1 MLRDLVQELQELGAQ
16 GTAFRVLWELKKRT
30 GVLGRNAA
38 PPPPRARPLG
48 DEWERFLTFPD
59 PAAVAGAMADRI
71 PRAALDALQ
80 ARAAAATEGRI
91 RCFGRWVADY
101 GRPIDWHLN
110 PTNGQRWDARR
121 PWAKVL
127 EDEPRVGD
135 VKLTWEVARFP
146 QAFEMARA
154 AAFAPDTAGSL
165 GRALLEQFEQFTRE
179 NPYGLGVHWASGQET
194 AIRLIAWVF
203 ALDVLLSRGPL
214 RKRAAEVVGDGL
226 WLGAVHIERHLEYAR
241 LAVYNNHLLYEA
253 LGLYLAGVLLGQQ
266 GWREKGR
273 RILSEEAERQF
284 YADGA
289 YIQQSHNYHRSAL
302 QSLLC
307 AVHVARAG
315 GEAADPRWISALDR
329 SLEFLVQHQN
339 PVDGRLPN
347 YGGNDGAMPLMLST
361 CDYSDFRP
369 VLQAVS
375 VLVRG
380 ERLYEPGPWDEAAAW
395 WFGPGTVD
403 LPLAP
408 PRQRSKSFSRTGHH
422 VLRGQRAD
430 SFAAFR
436 CGSLIDRFS
445 QIDMLHVDVWWRGLN
460 VLADPGSYLYNGP
473 TEWHDHFVRTA
484 SHNTVVV
491 DGRDQMLHH
500 RRFKTLYWTKARL
513 RSWNDEPSHASCTGE
528 HFGYARHDG
537 GCVHRRS
544 VLFVKDELW
553 VVADTILG
561 EGDHHARL
569 HWLASEPRHSWEPGT
584 AAMSLDTPQGVFSVA
599 VYDEQARALEGSVVM
614 GQQSPP
620 RGWLSRYYAEKVPA
634 PSLAVELE
642 ARLPLTLITVMGSG
656 RPTLERE
663 GGGYAVL
670 QGDSRVRVAIDDGHL
685 SFLGRTITGERT

>member
-1 MLRDLVQELQELGAQ
+1 MLRDLLQEVHELGPR
-16 GTAFRVLWELKKRT
+16 GTAFRVLWEVKKRT
-30 GVLGRNAA
+30 GVLGRDDA

-59 PAAVAGAMADRI
+59 PASVASALAGRI
-71 PRAALDALQ
+71 PQAALDALQ
-80 ARAAAATEGRI
+80 ARAAAAAQGRI
-91 RCFGRWVADY
+91 RCFGRWEADY
-101 GRPIDWHLN
+101 GRPVDWHLN
-110 PTNGQRWDARR
+110 PTNGRRWDVQR

-154 AAFAPDTAGSL
+154 AAFAPEATGPF
-165 GRALLEQFEQFTRE
+165 GRVLLDQFESFARE

-214 RKRAAEVVGDGL
+214 RERAAEVVGDGL

-307 AVHVARAG
+307 AVHVARAA
-315 GEAADPRWISALDR
+315 GETADPRWLSALDR
-329 SLEFLVQHQN
+329 SLEFLVQHQS
-339 PVDGRLPN
+339 PSDGRLPN
-347 YGGNDGAMPLMLST
+347 YGGNDGAMPLLLST

-369 VLQAVS
+369 TLQAVS
-375 VLVRG
+375 ALVRG
-380 ERLYEPGPWDEAAAW
+380 QRLYEPGPWDEAAAW

-408 PRQRSKSFSRTGHH
+408 PRPRSVSFSQTGHH
-422 VLRGQRAD
+422 VLRGRTGD
-430 SFAAFR
+430 SSAAFR
-436 CGSLIDRFS
+436 CGSLVDRFT
-445 QIDMLHVDVWWRGLN
+445 QIDMLHLDVWWRGLN
-460 VLADPGSYLYNGP
+460 VLVDPGSYLYNGP
-473 TEWHDHFVRTA
+473 QEWHDHFVRTA

-513 RSWNDEPSHASCTGE
+513 LEWRDEPTHALCTGE

-544 VLFVKDELW
+544 VLFFKDELW
-553 VVADTILG
+553 VVVDSVLG
-561 EGDHHARL
+561 EGVHEARL
-569 HWLASEPRHSWEPGT
+569 HWLASEPRFSWE
-584 AAMSLDTPQGVFSVA
+584 AESARLSLETVQGPFSLA
-599 VYDEQARALEGSVVM
+599 VYDAHARPLEGTVVI
-614 GQQSPP
+614 GQEEPP
-620 RGWLSRYYAEKVPA
+620 RGWLSRFYAERVPA
-634 PSLAVELE
+634 PSLAVEV
-642 ARLPLTLITVMGSG
+642 RGVLPLTFITVMGAG
-656 RPTLERE
+656 RPTLSAQ
-663 GGGYAVL
+663 GGRYEVR
-670 QGDSRVRVAIDDGHL
+670 QGDTLVRLGIEAGRL
-685 SFLGRTITGERT
+685 SFLGSTMGGNA